1 MFSDIAAVA
10 AYKESKEEAFKTS
23 PANESVELKVP
34 DEVVVHATEIFD
46 GSPTGMMTQ
55 ADADF
60 SEGIVFGQ
68 NHFKGK

>member
-1 MFSDIAAVA
+1 M
-10 AYKESKEEAFKTS
+10 
-23 PANESVELKVP
+23 KVP
-34 DEVVVHATEIFD
+34 AEVVVHATAIFD

-60 SEGIVFGQ
+60 LEGIVFGQ